1 MGVSFILEAL
11 LFIVA
16 FQNHPFSVLSGR
28 KWSEK
33 REVLQAAQFT
43 DARGDLD
50 LKISDKS
57 VCKVRKMGWRDAET
71 PRGLK
76 KKEVI

>member
-1 MGVSFILEAL
+1 MPPLS
-11 LFIVA
+11 IV
-16 FQNHPFSVLSGR
+16 FQNHPFFVVSGR

-33 REVLQAAQFT
+33 REVLEAAQFT
-43 DARGDLD
+43 DTRGDLD

-57 VCKVRKMGWRDAET
+57 VSKVRKTGWRDAGT
-71 PRGLK
+71 PGGLK